1 MARASRL
8 SLVSCGVLSA
18 VAGGGH
24 AGGHHAGVVYAWGR
38 TSPSSWFASNQSTA
52 MPVANLSAAP
62 FSDDGA
68 GVSEVRLAAG
78 GAHSVIARGGGTL
91 VTFGGNTYAQLGIPA
106 ASLTATIAATS
117 LPTFASASSAS
128 LLAGSGAV
136 DLIATSSS
144 VPSSGCVDG
153 TAYDLFCAAVGMQG
167 CSDAGCIPAASSNW
181 SVGSRLR
188 STAPAQLSA
197 GHAHTLLR
205 TAHGQVWGWGRNLE
219 GQLGVPGV
227 LGEVSAPQQLA
238 MVQEA
243 EGASWPPRSGVG
255 LAAYVAAGHF
265 KSAVVVG
272 GTLNV
277 SVVSEGR
284 DDVWAGGGA
293 APPYFGLRAS
303 VHLNGVEVFP
313 LAALR
318 GHVVVVIDQHTGQA
332 LSHRVYNTHD
342 AAATDANQMASEL
355 GQLPAGRVVVVAT
368 AESAHTHIGVVA
380 AALRGL
386 GALRPGAAGAAGSWV
401 LVGRVGYSSEDEP
414 WVVQR
419 WRASG
424 LGPTELH
431 TTVPLAGAPGPTAV
445 YTAGQNEFGELG
457 LGSTSTFPTGVE
469 VPGGAASG
477 AGGWRRASVLSALG
491 EPIAAVE
498 FGRDHAVI
506 LSGGGQIWGLGSGEH
521 WADLCVS
528 PGSAAGS
535 PGSCYTA
542 VPVRARGALAGVTI
556 TAVATGTYHTLA
568 LGVLTGGG
576 GGGGELFCVGANSH
590 GECGLGHTEP
600 VPQFTRVS
608 GAPRLKAIAA
618 GSHHSLALSTT
629 GAVLGWGW
637 GASGQLGAT
646 ASAAQP
652 SMLDQP
658 RVLPFP
664 DAATAIAAGDHVS
677 LAAL

>member
-1 MARASRL
+1 M
-8 SLVSCGVLSA
+8 
-18 VAGGGH
+18 
-24 AGGHHAGVVYAWGR
+24 
-38 TSPSSWFASNQSTA
+38 
-52 MPVANLSAAP
+52 
-62 FSDDGA
+62 
-68 GVSEVRLAAG
+68 RLAAG

-205 TAHGQVWGWGRNLE
+205 TAHGQIWGWGRNLE

-498 FGRDHAVI
+498 FGRDHGDPERWRPDLGPGLGRALGRPLCVARLGCWVARLVLHGGAGASPGCTGGCHHHRSRNRHVSHARAGCPHGWWRRRRGAVLRGGE
-506 LSGGGQIWGLGSGEH
+506 LSRRVWAGAHGARASVHTSERGAPPQGHRGRLAPLAGALDDRRRAWVGLGSQRAARSDGECCSTLDAGPAACAALPGRRDSYRR
-521 WADLCVS
+521 WGPCV
-528 PGSAAGS
+528 AG
-535 PGSCYTA
+535 
-542 VPVRARGALAGVTI
+542 R
-556 TAVATGTYHTLA
+556 AVAKAAAKTPN
-568 LGVLTGGG
+568 
-576 GGGGELFCVGANSH
+576 GES
-590 GECGLGHTEP
+590 P
-600 VPQFTRVS
+600 V
-608 GAPRLKAIAA
+608 
-618 GSHHSLALSTT
+618 
-629 GAVLGWGW
+629 
-637 GASGQLGAT
+637 
-646 ASAAQP
+646 
-652 SMLDQP
+652 
-658 RVLPFP
+658 
-664 DAATAIAAGDHVS
+664 
-677 LAAL
+677 